1 MKFPKIYKDKD
12 VSLDVIRGI
21 KVGIIGFGNQGRA
34 QALNL
39 RDSGIAVTIGL
50 REGSP
55 SAGSGTCNKQLA
67 YPDHK
72 ETGGEVET
80 EGLKCQAI
88 PDVVNNCDIISML
101 IPDQVMGVV
110 YSENIAPNLT
120 EGQSLLFSHGYNIHY
135 KLIKPP
141 GNVNVIM
148 AAPSGSGTELR
159 KRYLDDNGIPGLFA
173 IHQDY
178 SGNAEELVL
187 AYCKA
192 IGLTKSGVL
201 KSTFREETET
211 DLFGEQMVLTGGIP
225 KLIQSSYKVLLEGGY
240 SPAIAWMVCY
250 YELKTIVDMFH
261 SKGFEFMNNSI
272 SDTAEYGGITR
283 GKRIINAEVEAE
295 MKKAL
300 KEIQSGE
307 FYREWKNE
315 HENGYPQL
323 EKLRKEEKE
332 LPIEAIGQHMLKALF
347 GGK

>member
-55 SAGSGTCNKQLA
+55 SAGSGTSSRQEA
-67 YPDHK
+67 
-72 ETGGEVET
+72 VT
-80 EGLKCQAI
+80 EGLPCTSIEVAVQTA
-88 PDVVNNCDIISML
+88 DIISLL
-101 IPDQVMGVV
+101 IPDQVIAEV
-110 YSENIAPNLT
+110 YTQNIAPNLT

-135 KLIKPP
+135 KLIQPP
-141 GNVNVIM
+141 ENVNVIM
-148 AAPSGSGTELR
+148 AAPSGAGTELR

-173 IHQDY
+173 VHQDY

-211 DLFGEQMVLTGGIP
+211 DLFGEQMILTGGIP
-225 KLIQSSYKVLLEGGY
+225 KLIQLSYKVLLESGY
-240 SPAIAWMVCY
+240 SPAVSWLVCY

-261 SKGFEFMNNSI
+261 SKGFEFMNAAI

-283 GKRIINAEVEAE
+283 GNRIIDQHVEDE
-295 MKKAL
+295 MRIVL

-307 FYREWKNE
+307 FHKEWQKE
-315 HENGYPQL
+315 VEDGFPTL
-323 EKLRKEEKE
+323 SKLRKEEKQ
-332 LPIEAIGQHMLKALF
+332 LPIEKIGQKILKELF
-347 GGK
+347 GKK